1 MENNKPT
8 LITLSIEVDE
18 LFTLAASALMA
29 AHAAEADT
37 IESPERDKLIADSR
51 KAAETVIAELYSYLN
66 TNQDFVDMARAL
78 EFLKQNLTQTDKLGG
93 SAFNK
98 H

>member
-1 MENNKPT
+1 MGNNKPT

-18 LFTLAASALMA
+18 LFTLAAAALMA

-66 TNQDFVDMARAL
+66 TNQDFVDMAMAL
-78 EFLKQNLTQTDKLGG
+78 EFLKQNLTKTDKLGG

>member
-1 MENNKPT
+1 MGNNKPT

-78 EFLKQNLTQTDKLGG
+78 EFLKQNLTQTDKLSG

>member
-1 MENNKPT
+1 MGNNKPT

-29 AHAAEADT
+29 AHAAEADM
-37 IESPERDKLIADSR
+37 IKSPEHEKLIADSR

-78 EFLKQNLTQTDKLGG
+78 EFLKQNLTQTDKLSG